1 MRQAAVWVLLP
12 LLAACASAAPAVDK
26 HAAGKPGASADLCAQ
41 VRDWKASGE
50 YERVRIA
57 PSGGSDEGGLNSRF
71 EFEGRHGLKSLS
83 AECGAGSYSE
93 CEFSVERADGGRYA
107 FSELSRFGL
116 IERDGRYYL
125 IYGIVGASKGK
136 DPKAQRV
143 VELADPPK
151 PVCDQIGDYA
161 DLM

>member
-1 MRQAAVWVLLP
+1 MGKFAFTLVLP
-12 LLAACASAAPAVDK
+12 LLASACATAAPAGT
-26 HAAGKPGASADLCAQ
+26 ASSADLCTQ
-41 VRDWKASGE
+41 VREWKASGQ
-50 YERVRIA
+50 YERYQLK
-57 PSGGSDEGGLNSRF
+57 PGGSDEGGLDYRF
-71 EFEGRHGLKSLS
+71 DLGGRHGLKSLS

-93 CEFSVERADGGRYA
+93 CEFAVERADGGRYS

-116 IERDGRYYL
+116 IERDGHYYL
-125 IYGIVGASKGK
+125 VYGIVGDSKGK
-136 DPKAQRV
+136 DPDAQRV

>member
-1 MRQAAVWVLLP
+1 MRQTAGWVLLP
-12 LLAACASAAPAVDK
+12 LLVACASSAPALDK
-26 HAAGKPGASADLCAQ
+26 NAESGGSSGLCSQ
-41 VRDWKASGE
+41 VRAWKASGE
-50 YERVRIA
+50 YERLRIA
-57 PSGGSDEGGLNSRF
+57 PSGGSDEGGLDYRF
-71 EFEGRHGLKSLS
+71 DLGGRHGLKSLS
-83 AECGAGSYSE
+83 AECGTGSYSE
-93 CEFSVERADGGRYA
+93 CEFAVERADGGRYA

-125 IYGIVGASKGK
+125 VYGVVGASKGK
-136 DPKAQRV
+136 DPDAQRV

>member
-1 MRQAAVWVLLP
+1 MRQTAGWMLLP
-12 LLAACASAAPAVDK
+12 LLVACASSAPALDK
-26 HAAGKPGASADLCAQ
+26 KSASSGSADLCTQ
-41 VRDWKASGE
+41 VREWKASGQ
-50 YERVRIA
+50 YQRYQLK
-57 PSGGSDEGGLNSRF
+57 PGGSDEGGLDYRF
-71 EFEGRHGLKSLS
+71 DLGGRHGLKSLS

-93 CEFSVERADGGRYA
+93 CEFAVERADGGRYS
-107 FSELSRFGL
+107 FTELSRFGL

-125 IYGIVGASKGK
+125 VYGIVGASKGK
-136 DPKAQRV
+136 DPDAQRV

>member
-1 MRQAAVWVLLP
+1 MGKFAFTLVLP
-12 LLAACASAAPAVDK
+12 LLASACATAAPI
-26 HAAGKPGASADLCAQ
+26 GKAPSADLCAQ
-41 VRDWKASGE
+41 VREWKASGQ
-50 YERVRIA
+50 YERYQLK
-57 PSGGSDEGGLNSRF
+57 PGGSDEGGLDYRF
-71 EFEGRHGLKSLS
+71 DLGGRHGLKSLS

-93 CEFSVERADGGRYA
+93 CEFAVERADGGRYS

-116 IERDGRYYL
+116 IERDGHYYL
-125 IYGIVGASKGK
+125 VYGIVGASKGK
-136 DPKAQRV
+136 DPDAQRV

>member
-1 MRQAAVWVLLP
+1 MGKLAYTLVLP
-12 LLAACASAAPAVDK
+12 LLASACATAAPS
-26 HAAGKPGASADLCAQ
+26 GKSPSADLCSQ
-41 VRDWKASGE
+41 VREWKASGQ
-50 YERVRIA
+50 YERYQLK
-57 PSGGSDEGGLNSRF
+57 PDGSDEGGLGYRF
-71 EFEGRHGLKSLS
+71 DLGGRHGLKSLS

-93 CEFSVERADGGRYA
+93 CEFAVERTDGGRYS
-107 FSELSRFGL
+107 FSEMSRFGL

-125 IYGIVGASKGK
+125 VYGIVGASKGK
-136 DPKAQRV
+136 DPDAKRV

>member
-1 MRQAAVWVLLP
+1 MGKLAYTLVLP
-12 LLAACASAAPAVDK
+12 LLASACATAAPT
-26 HAAGKPGASADLCAQ
+26 GTSPSPDLCTQ
-41 VRDWKASGE
+41 VREWKASGQ
-50 YERVRIA
+50 YERYQLT
-57 PSGGSDEGGLNSRF
+57 PGGSDEGGLGYRF
-71 EFEGRHGLKSLS
+71 DLGGRHGLKSLS

-93 CEFSVERADGGRYA
+93 CEFAVERADGGRYN
-107 FSELSRFGL
+107 FSEMSRFGL

-125 IYGIVGASKGK
+125 VYGIVGASKGK
-136 DPKAQRV
+136 DPDAKRV